1 MNAGPSGGYCGG
13 MTRPEDDGKST
24 PGNAPSWVDEVLG
37 RAGTSGPDDGRTQ
50 DLRIPTATPVPTASP
65 SLTKPAPQP
74 GLSAPLVT
82 PPASN
87 LDTFGEPARPQAPQ
101 PLGRADVAQK
111 KLIAGLLGIFLGSLG
126 VHKFYLGNTTPGA
139 IMLGVNVG
147 VWIVAFV
154 LGLLTLG
161 FGLVITLPLAAL
173 VSSAVGLLGLVEGII
188 YLTKSDADFEREYIL
203 GQKALL

>member
-1 MNAGPSGGYCGG
+1 
-13 MTRPEDDGKST
+13 MTRPEDDGKGT

-37 RAGTSGPDDGRTQ
+37 RAGTSGPDDGRPQ
-50 DLRIPTATPVPTASP
+50 DLRIPAATPAPTVSP
-65 SLTKPAPQP
+65 SLTKLAVPQP
-74 GLSAPLVT
+74 DLGARPIT

-87 LDTFGEPARPQAPQ
+87 LDRFGEPARPQAPQ

-188 YLTKSDADFEREYIL
+188 YLTRSDADFEREYIL
-203 GQKALL
+203 GQKAWL

>member
-1 MNAGPSGGYCGG
+1 M
-13 MTRPEDDGKST
+13 
-24 PGNAPSWVDEVLG
+24 DEVLG
-37 RAGTSGPDDGRTQ
+37 RAGTAGPDDGPPQ
-50 DLRIPTATPVPTASP
+50 DLRIPQATPAAPP
-65 SLTKPAPQP
+65 SLTKPAAPQP
-74 GLSAPLVT
+74 GLESRPVT

-87 LDTFGEPARPQAPQ
+87 LDRFGEPARPQVPQ
-101 PLGRADVAQK
+101 LPGGADVAQK

-147 VWIVAFV
+147 VWIVAFL

-188 YLTKSDADFEREYIL
+188 YLTKSDADFGREYIL
-203 GQKALL
+203 GQKPWL

>member
-1 MNAGPSGGYCGG
+1 
-13 MTRPEDDGKST
+13 MTRPEDDGKGT

-37 RAGTSGPDDGRTQ
+37 RAGTAGPDDGHPQ
-50 DLRIPTATPVPTASP
+50 DLRIPQATPAAPP
-65 SLTKPAPQP
+65 SLTKQATPQP
-74 GLSAPLVT
+74 GLGALPVT

-87 LDTFGEPARPQAPQ
+87 LDRFGEPARTQAPQ
-101 PLGRADVAQK
+101 PLGGADVAQK

-147 VWIVAFV
+147 VWIVAF
-154 LGLLTLG
+154 LIGLLT
-161 FGLVITLPLAAL
+161 FGLGLVVTLPLAAL

-203 GQKALL
+203 GQKAWL